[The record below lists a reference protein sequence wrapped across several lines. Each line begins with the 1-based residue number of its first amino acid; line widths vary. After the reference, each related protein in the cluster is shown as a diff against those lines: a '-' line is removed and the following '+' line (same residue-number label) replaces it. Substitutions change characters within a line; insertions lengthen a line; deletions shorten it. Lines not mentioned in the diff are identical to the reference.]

1 MAMYDNHTFLD
12 QCAPAAF
19 FLAGALIWATEK
31 SIVLVCKGIFDE
43 LHRSASDEC

>member
-1 MAMYDNHTFLD
+1 MAMYDNHTFSD

-31 SIVLVCKGIFDE
+31 N
-43 LHRSASDEC
+43 HRSRLQGDLRRASPFSF